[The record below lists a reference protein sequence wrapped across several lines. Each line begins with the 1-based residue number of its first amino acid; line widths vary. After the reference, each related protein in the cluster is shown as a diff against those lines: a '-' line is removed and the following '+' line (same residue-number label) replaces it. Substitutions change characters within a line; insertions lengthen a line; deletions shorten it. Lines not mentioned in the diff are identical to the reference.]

1 MEILA
6 YGEALNAQE
15 IYNRLG
21 EKLSLRTIKADL
33 TVLQSFGLLEQQGKA
48 RNTVWKLI
56 IK

>member
-21 EKLSLRTIKADL
+21 EKLSLRTIKADF
-33 TVLQSFGLLEQQGKA
+33 TVLKSLGLLEQQGKA

-56 IK
+56 LK